1 MSLTNMISIMD
12 QCRKQGKG
20 CGSFSTYSMEEV
32 MGAILAAEETKTPVI
47 LQLAEA
53 RFVTAPLEYMG
64 AMMLAAAKDAEVP
77 IAVHLDH
84 GKTLDSVEKSLEM
97 GFTSVMIDG
106 SAESFDENVKLTN
119 ETIELAQEYHAD
131 VEAELGVVG
140 RSEDKYTV
148 TYTRPEDAK
157 AFIDATHVDALAVG
171 IGNLHGN
178 YPGGTP
184 HLRLDILQKIHNV
197 IPDQHLVLHGG
208 SGISDADFQK
218 CIRNGVTKININTAI
233 LNNMLKAA
241 EEYLSDDEK
250 NKIDFYGLNRVLV
263 ASACQTVKHHIEVF
277 NMVPLH
283 AED

>member
-1 MSLTNMISIMD
+1 MS
-12 QCRKQGKG
+12 
-20 CGSFSTYSMEEV
+20 
-32 MGAILAAEETKTPVI
+32 
-47 LQLAEA
+47 
-53 RFVTAPLEYMG
+53 
-64 AMMLAAAKDAEVP
+64 
-77 IAVHLDH
+77 
-84 GKTLDSVEKSLEM
+84 
-97 GFTSVMIDG
+97 
-106 SAESFDENVKLTN
+106 
-119 ETIELAQEYHAD
+119 
-131 VEAELGVVG
+131 
-140 RSEDKYTV
+140 
-148 TYTRPEDAK
+148 
-157 AFIDATHVDALAVG
+157 VG

-277 NMVPLH
+277 NMAPLH